1 MQAEIFSYPPL
12 GQVTKVTVPEVSFTC
27 VLNLDLQCM
36 TGDWQVLLRYTSIG
50 SDTWQEDILTR
61 SERHILKSQGQKD
74 PTRIQLS
81 FETKILITAAIRFE
95 TRARHGSK
103 GAWITAL
110 GDSKLDS
117 IVTLADV
124 TDSRNQKLLDINDY
138 ISDLNPEL
146 RSRLLGNDLKSNV
159 TSWIVEVPVEA
170 AQGEAAHMT
179 QVMFGKPFGG
189 EFLSWFAISRNTTS
203 WMAPRQGRTY
213 FKLDVAAILCSFVS
227 VHGQHLIVLGI
238 SGFENVM
245 AIFGDDNGG
254 ALMIKIR
261 NEREAPGLGRVILAV
276 GINFEETLAYALS
289 QARAMFTNTSGPN
302 NSWASNPIPK
312 LSRDWADHWMN
323 GLIYS
328 PFSSVVQKIS
338 LHEIMD
344 GLKDLEA
351 KGIIVSSLILENGW
365 QKVDQNAPSRYHAGL
380 VDFDTD
386 PAAFKLGLKHA
397 ITDIKG
403 QHRSVRNII
412 VNHPI
417 FGYWGGVSEDP
428 NGPLRQSY
436 EIVHVQRS
444 ETIQP
449 GPKTVLS
456 LALVSSRDVKR
467 FFKDYYKFLLSC
479 GVSAVQ
485 TEGIYMLE
493 TLNSAVERCALSE
506 SYLDAQSAASLEYF
520 PGGTLASMS
529 LSPSALFNSLKSTQA
544 GQQVVRNSAIFPDH
558 RKHVFN
564 NAVNAL
570 LSRAIGNIPDW
581 GPVQS
586 TKDNGAFHLAARVI
600 SGGPIQIKSFDGS
613 SAADLDVV
621 RRVSGRTANGK
632 IVVLRPTGI
641 GRTVNPYVGFED
653 CVLLKIGNTHVIGT
667 LVVSILGTF
676 NVSDRALSE
685 ILDIKDFPGVDP
697 AKEYLVTSNSGIIGN
712 SLKVDGQ
719 SLILVNLEPSSY
731 EFLCAY
737 PLTTLTNP
745 QSETTIHVA
754 TLGVREKLLGAAAIL
769 DTNFSIEK
777 GLLGFRVVLKVL
789 GALDLYISDLP
800 RRTIKEGTCNLT
812 LQGRIVTPSIQT
824 IRVTDRILRLDLESI
839 WSEQKIESESDEIY
853 VEFTIPEI

>member
-467 FFKDYYKFLLSC
+467 FFKDYYK
-479 GVSAVQ
+479 
-485 TEGIYMLE
+485 
-493 TLNSAVERCALSE
+493 
-506 SYLDAQSAASLEYF
+506 
-520 PGGTLASMS
+520 
-529 LSPSALFNSLKSTQA
+529 
-544 GQQVVRNSAIFPDH
+544 
-558 RKHVFN
+558 
-564 NAVNAL
+564 
-570 LSRAIGNIPDW
+570 AIGNIPDW